1 MARNIYPRRNPRQFS
16 QSATRAV
23 WFILTA
29 LLILPLY
36 LGIDEALGWTVLFPL
51 MSVFTTLAGII
62 GFNHKI
68 DIFKKYRASEIQS
81 EQHATFAGTR

>member
-1 MARNIYPRRNPRQFS
+1 MARNIYQRHNMRKFT
-16 QSATRAV
+16 QSAIRAV

-36 LGIDEALGWTVLFPL
+36 LGIDKTLGWTVVFPL
-51 MSVFTTLAGII
+51 ISIFTALAGIT

-68 DIFKKYRASEIQS
+68 DIFKTYRATDIHSD
-81 EQHATFAGTR
+81 QHATFAGTR